1 MVLGKLVSHFERTK
15 LEFYLILYPKI
26 TYRWIEELSVK
37 NGNHKGTRRKYS
49 ITPKYETIRRK

>member
-26 TYRWIEELSVK
+26 TSRWIKELSVK
-37 NGNHKGTRRKYS
+37 NKTTREQEN
-49 ITPKYETIRRK
+49 IA

>member
-26 TYRWIEELSVK
+26 TSRWIKELCQK
-37 NGNHKGTRRKYS
+37 RNHKGTRRKYS
-49 ITPKYETIRRK
+49 ITPKYETIRKQI

>member
-15 LEFYLILYPKI
+15 LEFYLILYPK
-26 TYRWIEELSVK
+26 VK
-37 NGNHKGTRRKYS
+37 CQKRNHKGTRRKYS